1 MMHWAQPQEGTLT
14 YVALGDSAGVG
25 VGVDE
30 PGQGYVG
37 VIARRLA
44 EVTGETVRV
53 VNLSTYGAKA
63 KNVLDAQLPK
73 LAEVMA
79 PDFATCVIGSNDVA
93 WSPAFKTDDFARD
106 MTAIAS
112 KLSQGTV
119 MGLVPNFLH
128 WPYDRRANKAN
139 QAIRH
144 AAGLQNHA
152 IADLDTATKALSL
165 REYLG
170 TFAGDYFHPNA
181 TGHALYLGTA
191 HRPAHCF
198 CLMMASSKTRSH

>member
-1 MMHWAQPQEGTLT
+1 MHWAQPQEGTLT

-93 WSPAFKTDDFARD
+93 WSPAFKADDFARD

-139 QAIRH
+139 QAI
-144 AAGLQNHA
+144 L
-152 IADLDTATKALSL
+152 
-165 REYLG
+165 
-170 TFAGDYFHPNA
+170 
-181 TGHALYLGTA
+181 
-191 HRPAHCF
+191 
-198 CLMMASSKTRSH
+198 